1 LSYSKSRNSVMDLAA
16 QAFWH
21 IPGRFGLASVFGPSY
36 SLRCVVF
43 HHIGNEESPF
53 TRGMNVRATVQEFE
67 GALKFLTTHYS
78 PVRLDDVLAAAP
90 GHPLPRRAVLVTF
103 DDAYASVVEVAAPL
117 CRKYGVPAV
126 FFVNAA
132 FLDNQCLAP
141 DNLICYVAN
150 VHGMEKV
157 NAAVRAAHLDKIVEL
172 RSLSEVF
179 GNFLPSLTLAERKEF
194 LEALVQSAGVDERQL
209 AAKAALYLSKEQLRT
224 LAAFDFEIGNHTYT
238 HVHCR
243 GLAQSEFAQEI
254 DRNKSELETAS
265 GVKVRSFSQPYG
277 SSKDLTCEL
286 ASHLEN
292 SGHEA
297 IFLSESVANPEG
309 FDRLRLNRVNTRTDS
324 DDWLFFDLEVLPRVR
339 LTRNRLFRSSK
350 PTAVGQALDS
360 KIN

>member
-1 LSYSKSRNSVMDLAA
+1 MNLAA
-16 QAFWH
+16 QAVWH
-21 IPGRFGLASVFGPSY
+21 IPGRFELANVFGPSY

-43 HHIGNEESPF
+43 HHISDEESPF
-53 TRGMNVRATVQEFE
+53 TSGMNVRATIQEFE
-67 GALKFLTTHYS
+67 GALKFLTAHYS
-78 PVRLDDVLAAAP
+78 PVRLDNVLAAAK
-90 GHPLPRRAVLVTF
+90 GHSLPPRAVLVTF

-141 DNLICYVAN
+141 DNLICYMAN
-150 VHGMEKV
+150 VYGMEKV
-157 NAAVRAAHLDKIVEL
+157 NAAARNSRRSGSAEF

-179 GNFLPSLTLAERKEF
+179 GTFLPSLTLDERKEF
-194 LEALVQSAGVDERQL
+194 LEVLARSAGINERHL
-209 AAKAALYLSKEQLRT
+209 AAESALYLTGEQLRA
-224 LAAFDFEIGNHTYT
+224 LASFDFEIGNHTYT

-243 GLAQSEFAQEI
+243 GLAQSELVQEI
-254 DRNKSELETAS
+254 DRNKTELETAS

-277 SSKDLTCEL
+277 SSRDLTREL
-286 ASHLEN
+286 ASHLER

-297 IFLSESVANPEG
+297 VFLSESVANPQG
-309 FDRLRLNRVNTRTDS
+309 FDRLRINRVNTRTDS

-339 LTRNRLFRSSK
+339 LTRNRLFRGVRAGASEH
-350 PTAVGQALDS
+350 ALGS

>member
-1 LSYSKSRNSVMDLAA
+1 MDLAA

-21 IPGRFGLASVFGPSY
+21 IPGRFGLANVFGPSY

-43 HHIGNEESPF
+43 HHIGDEESPF
-53 TRGMNVRATVQEFE
+53 TSGMNVRATTREFE

-78 PVRLDDVLAAAP
+78 PVRLDDVLAAP
-90 GHPLPRRAVLVTF
+90 KGHQLPPRAVLVTF

-157 NAAVRAAHLDKIVEL
+157 NAAARSSQRNEFLQLH
-172 RSLSEVF
+172 SLSEVF
-179 GNFLPSLTLAERKEF
+179 GSFLPSLKLNERKEF
-194 LEALVQSAGVDERQL
+194 LEALVQSAGINERQL
-209 AAKAALYLSKEQLRT
+209 AAEAGLYLTREQLRT
-224 LAAFDFEIGNHTYT
+224 LGSFDFELGNHTYT

-254 DRNKSELETAS
+254 DRNKAELETAP

-277 SSKDLTCEL
+277 SSKDLTREL
-286 ASHLEN
+286 ASHLER

-297 IFLSESVANPEG
+297 VFLSESVANPDD
-309 FDRLRLNRVNTRTDS
+309 FDRFRLNRVNTRTDS

-350 PTAVGQALDS
+350 PTASSQALGS